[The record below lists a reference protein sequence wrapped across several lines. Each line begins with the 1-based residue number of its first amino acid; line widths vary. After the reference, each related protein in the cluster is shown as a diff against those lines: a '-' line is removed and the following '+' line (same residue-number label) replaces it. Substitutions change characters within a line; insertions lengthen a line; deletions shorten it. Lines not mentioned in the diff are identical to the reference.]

1 MCADVSSRCAA
12 PATPHVWVS
21 VYQFTRP
28 RFPRLPDESRA
39 GSCRSA
45 GAGRSVALAAA
56 AAAAAAAAVGP
67 NADCHLRCAL
77 TISARRHVLRV
88 PRHHTQPLPHGQPLR
103 PRAFSAPEELG
114 ALPATSLCPPPTV
127 AQARLWRG
135 AATPSPSRL
144 FAPQARPA
152 SGDIAVPLP
161 SNLRRRLVCGVMR
174 RRGATAPFIALAP
187 FCAAGS
193 VLFRRPRC
201 ALPQLICAAGSTVA
215 CAAARRCYPLPSRA
229 RPSSGDLAV
238 PSPN

>member
-1 MCADVSSRCAA
+1 MTEPPRPDLARLARRTRVPNADLPLCNVVDLPCVPMSSRCAA

-56 AAAAAAAAVGP
+56 AAAAAAAVGP

-103 PRAFSAPEELG
+103 ARAFSAPEELG
-114 ALPATSLCPPPTV
+114 ALPATSNCFAP
-127 AQARLWRG
+127 QARLWRLRRRG
-135 AATPSPSRL
+135 AATPSPSRP

-174 RRGATAPFIALAP
+174 RRGA
-187 FCAAGS
+187 AA
-193 VLFRRPRC
+193 
-201 ALPQLICAAGSTVA
+201 
-215 CAAARRCYPLPSRA
+215 PLPSRLSAPQA
-229 RPSSGDLAV
+229 RSSSGDLAV

>member
-1 MCADVSSRCAA
+1 MTEPPPSDLAEARTADPASPDRRPSALRSDVVDLPCVPMSSRCAA

-127 AQARLWRG
+127 A
-135 AATPSPSRL
+135 
-144 FAPQARPA
+144 
-152 SGDIAVPLP
+152 
-161 SNLRRRLVCGVMR
+161 RRRLVCGVCGGAALPRLRPRALLR
-174 RRGATAPFIALAP
+174 RRLG
-187 FCAAGS
+187 
-193 VLFRRPRC
+193 
-201 ALPQLICAAGSTVA
+201 
-215 CAAARRCYPLPSRA
+215 PLPATSLC
-229 RPSSGDLAV
+229 PSGKM
-238 PSPN
+238 

>member
-1 MCADVSSRCAA
+1 MTEPPLSDLAEARTADPNPDRRPAALRSDVVDLPCVPMSSRCAA

-45 GAGRSVALAAA
+45 GAGRSVALAA

-114 ALPATSLCPPPTV
+114 ALPATSNCFAP
-127 AQARLWRG
+127 QARLWRLRRRG
-135 AATPSPSRL
+135 AATPSPSRP

-174 RRGATAPFIALAP
+174 RRGA
-187 FCAAGS
+187 AA
-193 VLFRRPRC
+193 
-201 ALPQLICAAGSTVA
+201 
-215 CAAARRCYPLPSRA
+215 PLPSRLSAPQA
-229 RPSSGDLAV
+229 RSSSGDLAV

>member
-1 MCADVSSRCAA
+1 MTEPPPSDLAEARTADPNPDRRPAALHSDVVDLPCVPMSSRCAA

-127 AQARLWRG
+127 FCAAGSSVASAAARRCH
-135 AATPSPSRL
+135 A
-144 FAPQARPA
+144 F
-152 SGDIAVPLP
+152 
-161 SNLRRRLVCGVMR
+161 
-174 RRGATAPFIALAP
+174 ALAP

-193 VLFRRPRC
+193 ARFRRHRC
-201 ALPQLICAAGSTVA
+201 ALAK
-215 CAAARRCYPLPSRA
+215 
-229 RPSSGDLAV
+229 
-238 PSPN
+238 